1 MRSHL
6 NVPWSQATPDASGM
20 SNHATAAARIQAFAD
35 QSLGSA
41 RSSASGK
48 PMLVFVRSQERR
60 DTKARDART
69 PQAKVS
75 DALQARVFSGGADIR
90 LAIISRL
97 FQCVSLD
104 VTQVAKTDHPEL
116 CSANAPMVMLLDP
129 QGKVFE
135 VIPAMR
141 VTETYLIQR
150 MVALLRHSGCQGV
163 DVRLTEHMKLMD
175 QLKMVETNLSVARE
189 NLSKIEADLQKAAS
203 KQSARAARNPGA
215 SPPSTSGMAQKKVD
229 DARAAVATLEA
240 ERAAIMEKEKSLIAE
255 SMSALAAAKSAAP
268 T

>member
-6 NVPWSQATPDASGM
+6 NVEWSQATPDASGM

-41 RSSASGK
+41 KSAASGK
-48 PMLVFVRSQERR
+48 PMLVFVRSQERK
-60 DTKARDART
+60 DSKARDTRT
-69 PQAKVS
+69 PQAKAS
-75 DALQARVFSGGADIR
+75 DTLQARVFSGEADIR
-90 LAIISRL
+90 LAIVSRM
-97 FQCVSLD
+97 FQCVALD
-104 VTQVAKTDHPEL
+104 VTQVAKADHPEI

-129 QGKVFE
+129 QGRVFE

-141 VTETYLIQR
+141 ATDIYLIQR

-189 NLSKIEADLQKAAS
+189 DLSKMEADRQKAAA

-215 SPPSTSGMAQKKVD
+215 PSPSAPDMAQKKAD
-229 DARAAVATLEA
+229 DARAAVTKLEA
-240 ERAAIMEKEKSLIAE
+240 ERTAIMEKEKSLIAE
-255 SMSALAAAKSAAP
+255 SLSALAAAKPNSP